1 MRTPPPVVSVPATLL
16 ACALL
21 PACAIPGGAA
31 WSDLHASAF
40 GSVIAAGLDA
50 SGDDLTVNDSSGGGF
65 DFSGDLEL
73 ERNTEVAAYYGAR
86 VGFAPFEI
94 AVAQFGYDGDNDGEV
109 SSASRFGG
117 KPVTGDLAIRSEL
130 DLAVTKLMLG
140 VDLLNTPAVRVGLMA
155 GLDYVEFD
163 RFDLVARESSGAV
176 AAGDV
181 QTILE
186 DEAAPVPM
194 IGLRADARVPF
205 LGRVGG
211 EVSGLK
217 ADFDDADI
225 LYLDFDV
232 AAHWE
237 PWSHVE
243 VMIGYRAI
251 MMEVEGSV
259 GDADLDIDLDV
270 NGPYVGLSVYW

>member
-1 MRTPPPVVSVPATLL
+1 MRTSFPAFL
-16 ACALL
+16 APAALAAGLLL

-40 GSVIAAGLDA
+40 GSAFAAGLDS
-50 SGDDLTVNDSSGGGF
+50 SGTDVTVNDSSGGGF
-65 DFSGDLEL
+65 DFEGDFEL

-86 VGFAPFEI
+86 AGFAPFELS
-94 AVAQFGYDGDNDGEV
+94 VAQFGYDGENDGSV
-109 SSASRFGG
+109 SSASRFAGS
-117 KPVTGDLAIRSEL
+117 PLAGDLLVTSEL
-130 DLAVTKLMLG
+130 DVAVTKLLVG
-140 VDLLNTPAVRVGLMA
+140 VDLLNTPAARVGLLA
-155 GLDYVEFD
+155 GLDWVEFD
-163 RFDLVARESSGAV
+163 RFDLIARESQGSV

-186 DEAAPVPM
+186 DESAPVPM
-194 IGLRADARVPF
+194 IGVRADVAVPF
-205 LGRVGG
+205 LGRVGA
-211 EVSGLK
+211 EVTGLE

-237 PWSHVE
+237 PWEHVE
-243 VMIGYRAI
+243 IMVGYRAI

-259 GDADLDIDLDV
+259 GDADLDVELDV